1 VAASLALPATAS
13 AGLSACTATAPS
25 LEAMLA
31 AVDAAAPG
39 AVVCL
44 ADGRYGDASITTT
57 KARPGVTVRAQNP
70 GRARLGVVTV
80 DARNLAIAQLRLSS
94 VVIQPGSS
102 GVTVDHNLISG
113 GAKGIDM
120 PTTDATV
127 DDTRIT
133 GNRFVGPFG
142 EDAIRANRFH
152 DADGDGVGLLV
163 EGNEFT
169 RVRENGEHSDC
180 LQTAWVGDHLVYRR
194 NYLHDNRCQG
204 FFVKDQASAVEGI
217 VAEDNLM
224 IRDAAP
230 CAAVAPGC
238 GQPSVFQVFGP
249 VAGFAMRR
257 NTIWTPEGGSPV
269 TFQGEGWAGVEV
281 DRNVIYRMWTS
292 ADLTGIALRDN
303 TSCTREAAEGGAW
316 PAAAS
321 GDLTRCTPAFA
332 DPASGDYR
340 TGDGRGVTWS
350 TADQVYGPVQVG
362 PPPPPGDRD
371 GDRIRD
377 GLDACRDRPG
387 TQPDGCPLPTP
398 PAALFAPA
406 RA

>member
-1 VAASLALPATAS
+1 VAAALALPATAS
-13 AGLSACTATAPS
+13 APAGPTACTATVSSPEGMRS
-25 LEAMLA
+25 

-44 ADGRYGDASITTT
+44 ADGSYGDAAITTT
-57 KARPGVTVRAQNP
+57 KAPPGVTLRAQNP
-70 GRARLGVVTV
+70 GRATLGVVTV
-80 DARNLAIAQLRLSS
+80 DARNLAIAQLRLSG

-113 GAKGIDM
+113 AAKGVDM
-120 PTTDATV
+120 PTTNATV

-169 RVRENGEHSDC
+169 GVRENGEHSDC

-204 FFVKDQASAVEGI
+204 FFVKDQASAVDGI
-217 VAEDNLM
+217 LVEENLM

-249 VAGFAMRR
+249 VASFTMRR

-281 DRNVIYRMWTS
+281 DHNVIYRAWTS
-292 ADLTGIALRDN
+292 TDLTGIAFRAN
-303 TSCTREAAEGGAW
+303 TSCKVEAAEGGAW

-321 GDLTRCTPAFA
+321 GAPKRCTPDFA
-332 DPASGDYR
+332 DPAAGDYR
-340 TGDGRGVTWS
+340 TGDGRGVSWAV
-350 TADQVYGPVQVG
+350 ADQTYGPG
-362 PPPPPGDRD
+362 
-371 GDRIRD
+371 
-377 GLDACRDRPG
+377 
-387 TQPDGCPLPTP
+387 
-398 PAALFAPA
+398 
-406 RA
+406 